1 MSSGD
6 KRPVTS
12 ALANL
17 QGQFVSNQNLIA
29 AGAMIAAVP
38 TLVVYILLQRQFIAG
53 LSLGSA
59 KG

>member
-1 MSSGD
+1 
-6 KRPVTS
+6 VTS

-29 AGAMIAAVP
+29 AAAVIVAVP
-38 TLVVYILLQRQFIAG
+38 TLVVYLLLQRQFIAG
-53 LSLGSA
+53 LTLGST